1 MHFYMTIENYI
12 YLLDT
17 LEYIIKLHL
26 QGLNMKEHVNT
37 PDTLSYI
44 TLYISL
50 LYILLHILTPVPYV
64 IYSNVNN
71 KLSKMQFVCDIHL
84 KDCYLSY
91 CGKMRISTLLQRNID
106 STEMIIIFIPIAN
119 ELANPSSFQ
128 VALL

>member
-1 MHFYMTIENYI
+1 MTIENYI

-17 LEYIIKLHL
+17 LEYIIKLYL

-44 TLYISL
+44 TLHISL
-50 LYILLHILTPVPYV
+50 LYILLHILTPAPYV
-64 IYSNVNN
+64 IYSSVNN
-71 KLSKMQFVCDIHL
+71 RLSKMQYVSDLHL

-91 CGKMRISTLLQRNID
+91 CGKMRISTLLQRNTE

>member
-84 KDCYLSY
+84 KDCCLSY